1 MNSEEYQEIIQFLR
15 EQKYP
20 DTIQDSRQ
28 TRWNY
33 KRKLSS
39 YFIAECDTLFKVRFY
54 LYPENDSFILINNP
68 IIYILIKI
76 QWILF
81 NSQRLPVHNGHFG
94 QSFPGRYY
102 LTGSIVFDFIILII
116 FFLREL
122 NWEVQKQIWKF
133 Q

>member
-1 MNSEEYQEIIQFLR
+1 MNSVSC

-20 DTIQDSRQ
+20 DTVQDSRQ

-68 IIYILIKI
+68 IIYILLKYSGSSLTASGYLYITA
-76 QWILF
+76 ILA
-81 NSQRLPVHNGHFG
+81 SP
-94 QSFPGRYY
+94 
-102 LTGSIVFDFIILII
+102 
-116 FFLREL
+116 FL
-122 NWEVQKQIWKF
+122 VVIT
-133 Q
+133 

>member
-20 DTIQDSRQ
+20 DTVQDSRQ

-39 YFIAECDTLFKVRFY
+39 YFIAECGTLFKVRFY
-54 LYPENDSFILINNP
+54 LYPENDSFILINNL

-81 NSQRLPVHNGHFG
+81 NSQRLPVHNCHFG

-102 LTGSIVFDFIILII
+102 LTGSIVFDFITLII
-116 FFLREL
+116 FCTKNLP
-122 NWEVQKQIWKF
+122 IP
-133 Q
+133 